1 VTDRW
6 SEPILHVD
14 MDAFFVEV
22 ERLRRPELRGRPVV
36 VGGAGERS
44 VVAAASYESRR
55 FGIRSAMPMTRARR
69 LCPDLVIV
77 PPDHREYGRLSERVF
92 EVFRSFTPLVE
103 GISVDEAFLDVA
115 GLRLHRPDPVA
126 IGHEIRS
133 VLRSQVGLP
142 ASVGVAATKFVAKLA
157 SEAAKPDGLRHV
169 LLAEQSAFLAALP
182 VRALWGVGE
191 ATFAALAGLGVET
204 VGELSRVPRRR
215 LQAVLG
221 PSLADHLVELADGRD
236 PRPVT
241 PDHEIKSISA
251 EETFERDLAT
261 VEERTEALRVLA
273 DRVGH
278 RVRRAG
284 LAGRTVNVKVRLAD
298 FTTLTRSETL
308 AGPTSADVEIFR
320 IACRLVDRV
329 DRLDR
334 GVRLLGIGL
343 SSLEGRD
350 APRQLSVEAD
360 PRWREL
366 DETVD
371 AVRDRFGR
379 QAIGPARLSR
389 PDRVDGGRWGIH

>member
-1 VTDRW
+1 MPERW
-6 SEPILHVD
+6 PEPILHVD

-22 ERLRRPELRGRPVV
+22 ERLRRPELRGLPVV

-77 PPDHREYGRLSERVF
+77 PPEHAEYGRVSEQVF

-103 GISVDEAFLDVA
+103 GLSVDEAFLDVA
-115 GLRLHRPDPVA
+115 GLRLHYPDPVT

-133 VLRSQVGLP
+133 ALRTVVGLP

-169 LLAEQSAFLAALP
+169 PLTEQEGFLVALP
-182 VRALWGVGE
+182 VRALWGVGQ
-191 ATFAALAGLGVET
+191 ATLAGLTGLGVET
-204 VGELSRVPRRR
+204 VADLASVPRRK
-215 LQAVLG
+215 LQGSLG
-221 PSLADHLVELADGRD
+221 ASVADHLLDLAAGRD

-241 PDHEIKSISA
+241 PDRETKSISA
-251 EETFERDLAT
+251 EETYERDLT
-261 VEERTEALRVLA
+261 SDDEITEALRLLA

-284 LAGRTVNVKVRLAD
+284 LAGRTVQLKLRLED
-298 FTTLTRSETL
+298 FTTFTRSETL
-308 AGPTSADVEIFR
+308 PTPIDADLHIFR
-320 IACRLVDRV
+320 IASRLVHRV
-329 DRLDR
+329 ERGNQ
-334 GVRLLGIGL
+334 GVRLLGIGVA
-343 SSLEGRD
+343 SLEERD
-350 APRQLSVEAD
+350 APRQLSVETD

-366 DETVD
+366 DGAVD

-379 QAIGPARLSR
+379 GSIGPARLTRSHPHER
-389 PDRVDGGRWGIH
+389 DDWGIH

>member
-1 VTDRW
+1 
-6 SEPILHVD
+6 

-22 ERLRRPELRGRPVV
+22 ERLRRPELRGRSVV

-55 FGIRSAMPMTRARR
+55 FGVRSAMPMTRARR

-77 PPDHREYGRLSERVF
+77 PPDHREYGRMSEMVF

-103 GISVDEAFLDVA
+103 GLSVDEAFLDVS
-115 GLRLHRPDPVA
+115 GLRLHFPDPVT

-133 VLRSQVGLP
+133 ALRSHVGLP

-169 LLAEQSAFLAALP
+169 PLTAQEAFLSGLEL
-182 VRALWGVGE
+182 RALWGVGE
-191 ATFAALAGLGVET
+191 ATFASLAGLGVET
-204 VGELSRVPRRR
+204 VGELAGVPRRR

-221 PSLADHLVELADGRD
+221 PSLADHLLALASGHD

-241 PDHEIKSISA
+241 PDHETKSISA

-261 VEERTEALRVLA
+261 EEERTEALRVLA

-278 RVRRAG
+278 RLRRAG

-298 FTTLTRSETL
+298 FTTLSRSETL
-308 AGPTSADVEIFR
+308 SGPTDADVEIFR
-320 IACRLVDRV
+320 IACRLVERV

-343 SSLEGRD
+343 SSLEERD
-350 APRQLSVEAD
+350 APRQLSVDAD
-360 PRWREL
+360 PRWREI

-379 QAIGPARLSR
+379 QAIGPARLAR
-389 PDRVDGGRWGIH
+389 PDRLERGR